1 MKRYLY
7 ILAAALT
14 ALLWSCEKDPVENT
28 DPVDNAPKDITLSAA
43 SFDATVAGGDFSLT
57 VTAPSRPEISG
68 APDWVTV
75 KLGIY
80 DAQTYKMAGIKITV
94 AANATYESRT
104 ATMAVK
110 AGAASATFTVTQ
122 AGRTK
127 PADPDNKNLSRSLV
141 TASPSAN
148 AKALYDWMLGIYC
161 KQPLSCAMAD
171 VAWNQDEADWIQK
184 WTGKYTAVN
193 TSDYIH
199 LAASPANW
207 IDYGD
212 MSVVDKCYDAGG
224 IVSAC
229 WHWNVEKSEGGGD
242 LTCSTD
248 KTSFLPSNVL
258 KEGTW
263 ENRQAK
269 ADLEKISRYL
279 KQLQEKGIAVI
290 WRPLHEAAGNTYTQ
304 WHSGAWFWWGRDGGE
319 TYRELWKFVFHY
331 FKEAGL
337 DNLIWVW
344 TCQATGEDDDD
355 SAFYPGDDYVDLIA
369 ADIYNVSDAD
379 AIADRFRFLAGKYPR
394 KMITLGECGN
404 VPDMGRQWDAGAKW
418 LYFMPWYDHGH
429 SDAKD
434 YNHTHATI
442 DWWTKTFA
450 CEAVLTRDELP
461 SDLFTK

>member
-1 MKRYLY
+1 MLAT
-7 ILAAALT
+7 AAA
-14 ALLWSCEKDPVENT
+14 ALLWSCGGNADP
-28 DPVDNAPKDITLSAA
+28 DPDPTPAAPKTVTLSSTSAN
-43 SFDATVAGGDFSLT
+43 VAQTGDEIVLDI
-57 VTAPSRPEISG
+57 TAPSRPAISG
-68 APDWVTV
+68 TPDWISVRE
-75 KLGIY
+75 GIY
-80 DAQTYKMAGIKITV
+80 NSQTYVMTGAKLTV
-94 AANATYESRT
+94 AANPTYETRT
-104 ATMAVK
+104 ATLTIS
-110 AGAASATFTVTQ
+110 AGTASATFQVSQ

-127 PADPDNKNLSRSLV
+127 PADPDNKNLSKSLV
-141 TASPSAN
+141 TATPSAN
-148 AKALYDWMLGIYC
+148 AKALYDWLLGIYC
-161 KQPLSCAMAD
+161 KQTLSCAMAD

-193 TSDYIH
+193 TYDYIH
-199 LAASPANW
+199 LASSPANW

-212 MSVVDKCYDAGG
+212 MAVADKWYNAGG

-248 KTSFLPSNVL
+248 KTSFLPSNVM

-269 ADLEKISRYL
+269 KDLEKIAGYL
-279 KQLQEKGIAVI
+279 KQLQDRGIAVI

-319 TYRELWKFVFHY
+319 TYRELWKFVFNS
-331 FKEAGL
+331 FKDAGL
-337 DNLIWVW
+337 NNLIWVW
-344 TCQATGEDDDD
+344 TCQATGEADDD

-379 AIADRFRFLAGKYPR
+379 VIADRFRFLAGKYPK
-394 KMITLGECGN
+394 KMVTLGECGN
-404 VPDMGRQWDAGAKW
+404 VPDMGKQWEAGAKW
-418 LYFMPWYDHGH
+418 LYFMPWYDHDH
-429 SDAKD
+429 SDTKD
-434 YNHTHATI
+434 YQHTHATI
-442 DWWTKTFA
+442 DWWKKTFA